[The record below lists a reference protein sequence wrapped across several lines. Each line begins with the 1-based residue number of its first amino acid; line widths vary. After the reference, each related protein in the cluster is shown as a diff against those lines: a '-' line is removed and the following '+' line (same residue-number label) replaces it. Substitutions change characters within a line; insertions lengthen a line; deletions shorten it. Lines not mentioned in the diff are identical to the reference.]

1 MDRPYAKEQNMLATV
16 QCNDRER
23 IYVLLDTEV
32 IKFSNLTRRKFWI
45 KLFHLEAICHVV
57 RISNRTFKKKVFSAF
72 LICSTLKYVRKYNCR
87 QGGRLKRFSGPPA
100 VIKDHFNEEGF
111 DSIKAKNLGRYLER
125 IYVLPDTEL
134 ISD

>member
-1 MDRPYAKEQNMLATV
+1 
-16 QCNDRER
+16 
-23 IYVLLDTEV
+23 V
-32 IKFSNLTRRKFWI
+32 IKFSNLTRRKFWT